1 VIRSMTGFGA
11 GRAEQG
17 GEAVAVEARSVNGK
31 FCEVRARLPR
41 ELAALEPAIG
51 KAVKARIARGAVD
64 VTVRR
69 EGAGAFGGSVP
80 EINLPLAAAYAKALR
95 EMQSELGLTGELGL
109 AELLALEGVVR
120 LAERTPDTAGT
131 EAAALSALDRA
142 ISALEEM
149 RAREGDSLARDLH
162 ARLGA
167 IETHAEAIRELS
179 PRSIEAYRDRLA
191 ARVAELSRGTPA
203 DPARLAQ
210 EVAFFADR
218 VDIAEELTRL
228 QSHLSQMRALIDAGG
243 PVGRKLEFLVQEL
256 NREVNTVG
264 SKSQNAAIS
273 ARVVDLKAELER
285 VREQIANVE

>member
-41 ELAALEPAIG
+41 ELSRLEPAIA
-51 KAVKARIARGAVD
+51 KTVKARIARGAVD

-69 EGAGAFGGSVP
+69 EGAGVLGGSVP

-109 AELLALEGVVR
+109 AELLGLEGVVHLTER
-120 LAERTPDTAGT
+120 APDAGEAES
-131 EAAALSALDRA
+131 AALSALDRA

-149 RAREGDSLARDLH
+149 RGREGDSLARDLR
-162 ARLGA
+162 ARLEA
-167 IETHAEAIRELS
+167 IETQAEAIRELS
-179 PRSIEAYRDRLA
+179 PRSVEAYRERLA

-228 QSHLSQMRALIDAGG
+228 QSHLSQVRALLDAGG
-243 PVGRKLEFLVQEL
+243 PIGRKLEFLVQEL
-256 NREVNTVG
+256 NREVNTIG
-264 SKSQNAAIS
+264 SKSQNAAVS
-273 ARVVDLKAELER
+273 ACVVDLKAELER

>member
-1 VIRSMTGFGA
+1 LIRSMTGFGA

-17 GEAVAVEARSVNGK
+17 GEAVAVEVRSVNSK

-41 ELAALEPAIG
+41 ELSALDPAIA
-51 KAVKARIARGAVD
+51 KAVKARIARGALD
-64 VTVRR
+64 VTLRR
-69 EGAGAFGGSVP
+69 EGAGAIGGPLP
-80 EINLPLAAAYAKALR
+80 EINLPLAAGYAKALR

-109 AELLALEGVVR
+109 AELLPLEGVVR
-120 LAERTPDTAGT
+120 LAERAPDAGEA

-149 RAREGDSLARDLH
+149 RAREGDSLARDLR
-162 ARLGA
+162 ARLEA

-179 PRSIEAYRDRLA
+179 PRSVEAYRDRLA

-203 DPARLAQ
+203 EPARLAQ

-228 QSHLSQMRALIDAGG
+228 QSHLSQVRALLDAGG

-256 NREVNTVG
+256 NREVNTIG

>member
-41 ELAALEPAIG
+41 ELSGLEPAIA

-69 EGAGAFGGSVP
+69 EGTGAVGGALP

-95 EMQSELGLTGELGL
+95 EMQNELGLTGEVGL
-109 AELLALEGVVR
+109 AELLGLEGVVR
-120 LAERTPDTAGT
+120 LAERAPDAGEA

-149 RAREGDSLARDLH
+149 RGREGDSLLRDLR
-162 ARLGA
+162 ARLEA

-179 PRSIEAYRDRLA
+179 PLSVEAYRDRLA

-228 QSHLSQMRALIDAGG
+228 QSHLSQMRALLDAGG

-256 NREVNTVG
+256 NREVNTLG
-264 SKSQNAAIS
+264 SKSQNAAVS
-273 ARVVDLKAELER
+273 GHVVDLKAELER

>member
-1 VIRSMTGFGA
+1 M
-11 GRAEQG
+11 
-17 GEAVAVEARSVNGK
+17 
-31 FCEVRARLPR
+31 
-41 ELAALEPAIG
+41 
-51 KAVKARIARGAVD
+51 
-64 VTVRR
+64 
-69 EGAGAFGGSVP
+69 P
-80 EINLPLAAAYAKALR
+80 EINLPLAAAYAKSLR

-109 AELLALEGVVR
+109 AELVDLEGVVGLTER
-120 LAERTPDTAGT
+120 APDAREAE
-131 EAAALSALDRA
+131 EAALSALDQA

-149 RAREGDSLARDLH
+149 RAREGESLARDLR
-162 ARLGA
+162 ARLEA
-167 IETHAEAIRELS
+167 IETHAGTIRELS
-179 PRSIEAYRDRLA
+179 PRTVEAYRDRLA

-210 EVAFFADR
+210 EVAFFAER

-228 QSHLSQMRALIDAGG
+228 QSHLSQIRALLDDGG

-256 NREVNTVG
+256 NREVNTIG

>member
-1 VIRSMTGFGA
+1 MIRSMTGFGA

-17 GEAVAVEARSVNGK
+17 GEAVAVEVRSVNGK

-41 ELAALEPAIG
+41 ELSALEPAVG
-51 KAVKARIARGAVD
+51 KAVKARIARGVVD

-69 EGAGAFGGSVP
+69 EGATALSGAVP
-80 EINLPLAAAYAKALR
+80 EVNLPLAAAYAKALR
-95 EMQSELGLTGELGL
+95 EMQGELGL
-109 AELLALEGVVR
+109 AGELRLGDLVALDGVVGLADR
-120 LAERTPDTAGT
+120 PPDAGDAER
-131 EAAALSALDRA
+131 AALAALGQA

-149 RAREGDSLARDLH
+149 RGREGDSLARDLC
-162 ARLGA
+162 ARIDA
-167 IETHAEAIRELS
+167 IETNAEGIRELS
-179 PRSIEAYRDRLA
+179 PRSVDAYRDRLA
-191 ARVAELSRGTPA
+191 ARIAELSRGTPA

-218 VDIAEELTRL
+218 VDITEELTRL
-228 QSHLSQMRALIDAGG
+228 ASHLSQMRALIDSGG

-264 SKSQNAAIS
+264 SKSQNSAIA

-285 VREQIANVE
+285 VREQIVNVE

>member
-1 VIRSMTGFGA
+1 MIRSMTGFGA

-17 GEAVAVEARSVNGK
+17 GEALAVEVRSVNGK

-41 ELAALEPAIG
+41 ELSALEPTIA
-51 KAVKARIARGAVD
+51 KAVKARIARGVVD
-64 VTVRR
+64 VLVRR
-69 EGAGAFGGSVP
+69 EGAAALGGSAP

-95 EMQSELGLTGELGL
+95 ELQSELGLPGELGL
-109 AELLALEGVVR
+109 GDLLGLDGVVR
-120 LAERTPDTAGT
+120 LADRAPDTGQA
-131 EAAALSALDRA
+131 EAAAVSALDRA

-149 RAREGDSLARDLH
+149 RAREGDSLVRDLR
-162 ARLGA
+162 ARLDA
-167 IETHAEAIRELS
+167 IEAHAGAIRELS
-179 PRSIEAYRDRLA
+179 PRSVETYRDRLA

-228 QSHLSQMRALIDAGG
+228 TSHLSQMRALLDAGG
-243 PVGRKLEFLVQEL
+243 PAGRKLEFLVQEL

-264 SKSQNAAIS
+264 SKSQNTAIS
-273 ARVVDLKAELER
+273 GHVVDLKAELER

>member
-17 GEAVAVEARSVNGK
+17 GEAVAVEVRSVNGK

-41 ELAALEPAIG
+41 ELPGLEPAIA
-51 KAVKARIARGAVD
+51 KVVKARIARGVVD
-64 VTVRR
+64 VSLRR
-69 EGAGAFGGSVP
+69 EGTGALGGSVP

-95 EMQSELGLTGELGL
+95 EMQSELGLSGELALADLVALDGVVGL
-109 AELLALEGVVR
+109 AERA
-120 LAERTPDTAGT
+120 PDTSEA

-149 RAREGDSLARDLH
+149 RGHEGDSLARDLR
-162 ARLGA
+162 ARLDE
-167 IETHAEAIRELS
+167 IEAQAGVIRELS
-179 PRSIEAYRDRLA
+179 PRTVEAYRDRLA
-191 ARVAELSRGTPA
+191 ARVSELSRGTSA

-210 EVAFFADR
+210 EVAFFAER

-228 QSHLSQMRALIDAGG
+228 QSHLSQMRALLDAGG

-256 NREVNTVG
+256 NREVNTIG

>member
-1 VIRSMTGFGA
+1 MIRSMTGFGA

-17 GEAVAVEARSVNGK
+17 GEAVAVEVRSVNGK

-41 ELAALEPAIG
+41 ELPGLEPTIA
-51 KAVKARIARGAVD
+51 KAVKARIARGVVD

-69 EGAGAFGGSVP
+69 EGAGALAGSVP
-80 EINLPLAAAYAKALR
+80 QINLPLAAAYAKALR
-95 EMQSELGLTGELGL
+95 EMQSELGLSGELGL
-109 AELLALEGVVR
+109 SDLVALDGVVG
-120 LAERTPDTAGT
+120 LTERAPDTREA
-131 EAAALSALDRA
+131 EAAALAAVEKA

-149 RAREGDSLARDLH
+149 RGREGESLARDLR
-162 ARLGA
+162 ARLDA
-167 IETHAEAIRELS
+167 IEAHAGAVRELS
-179 PRSIEAYRDRLA
+179 PKTVEAYRDRLA
-191 ARVAELSRGTPA
+191 ARVSELSRGTAA

-210 EVAFFADR
+210 EVAFFAER

-228 QSHLSQMRALIDAGG
+228 QSHLSQMRALLDAGG

-264 SKSQNAAIS
+264 SKSQNTAIS